1 MDSTLILEYAQS
13 LAAAGRSL
21 MPSSVAE
28 KERSC
33 RKAARALAYPRHWA
47 ASGCLSGARAGAHAS
62 DSGDADR
69 INQAGVTTAVAWYFT
84 RAMLPE
90 IVPATQ
96 FPTLEGFSK
105 AAEQLAEFRA
115 APHGAGTYL
124 CPS

>member
-1 MDSTLILEYAQS
+1 VTLET
-13 LAAAGRSL
+13 R
-21 MPSSVAE
+21 
-28 KERSC
+28 
-33 RKAARALAYPRHWA
+33 
-47 ASGCLSGARAGAHAS
+47 
-62 DSGDADR
+62 ADR
-69 INQAGVTTAVAWYFT
+69 INQAGVTTAVAWYCT

-90 IVPATQ
+90 FVPASQ

>member
-1 MDSTLILEYAQS
+1 M
-13 LAAAGRSL
+13 
-21 MPSSVAE
+21 
-28 KERSC
+28 
-33 RKAARALAYPRHWA
+33 
-47 ASGCLSGARAGAHAS
+47 
-62 DSGDADR
+62 
-69 INQAGVTTAVAWYFT
+69 AWYFT

-90 IVPATQ
+90 IVPASQ